1 MKSRLL
7 MCALSLSSLLTMSFV
22 QAATLEKSRLRSDK
36 SNLDVQNNII
46 VYRDNVIYEHGN
58 MTIHADSLTKQ
69 GENAGTITALGNP
82 VKIHYVDV
90 TGETTDIDAPK
101 IVYRQ
106 QTGELSASG
115 DIKIVQSSG
124 IDALTLLGQQ
134 LTANQGVTEGFGF
147 VLSGNPTEFRLEQPS
162 QPAIFATADQLRSN
176 GKDKQT
182 ELVGNVKLQQGDS
195 NMKAAFLTYD
205 GASKVISAG
214 KNDSG
219 EQRVETEFFWAQDN
233 TTEQTSDDSEP
244 SNETETEPEQS
255 QQEKQ

>member
-1 MKSRLL
+1 MKFRLL
-7 MCALSLSSLLTMSFV
+7 TPALCVSSLLTMSLV

-36 SNLDVQNNII
+36 SNLDVQKNII
-46 VYRDNVIYEHGN
+46 IYRDNVIYEHGN
-58 MTIHADSLTKQ
+58 MTIYADSLTKQ
-69 GENAGTITALGNP
+69 GENAGTITALGSP
-82 VKIHYVDV
+82 VKIHYVDE

-106 QTGELSASG
+106 QSGELSASG

-124 IDALTLLGQQ
+124 IDRLTLFGNQ

-147 VLSGNPTEFRLEQPS
+147 VLNGVPTEFRIEQPN
-162 QPAIFATADQLRSN
+162 QPAIYATADQLRSN

-195 NMKAAFLTYD
+195 NMTAAFLTYD

-214 KNDSG
+214 KSDSG
-219 EQRVETEFFWAQDN
+219 EQRVETEFFWEQEQEDKPV
-233 TTEQTSDDSEP
+233 TKEQTDK
-244 SNETETEPEQS
+244 EQ
-255 QQEKQ
+255 QQ

>member
-1 MKSRLL
+1 MKST
-7 MCALSLSSLLTMSFV
+7 LLTIAILFSMMLLSNESL
-22 QAATLEKSRLRSDK
+22 AASMEKSRLRSDN
-36 SNLDVQNNII
+36 SFFDVQQNIF

-82 VKIHYVDV
+82 VKIHYVDE

-101 IVYRQ
+101 IIYKQ
-106 QTGELSASG
+106 QSGQLSASG
-115 DIKIVQSSG
+115 EITIIQSSG
-124 IDALTLLGQQ
+124 VDTLTLLGQQ
-134 LTANQGVTEGFGF
+134 LNANQAVTEGFGF
-147 VLSGNPTEFRLEQPS
+147 ILSGSPTEFRLQQPK

-195 NMKAAFLTYD
+195 NMTAAFLTYD

-214 KNDSG
+214 KSDSG
-219 EQRVETEFFWAQDN
+219 EQRVETEFFWAQDKN
-233 TTEQTSDDSEP
+233 P
-244 SNETETEPEQS
+244 SATETEQQPPATEQPE
-255 QQEKQ
+255 QEKQQ

>member
-1 MKSRLL
+1 MKFRLL
-7 MCALSLSSLLTMSFV
+7 TPALFVSSLLTMSLV

-36 SNLDVQNNII
+36 SNLDVQKNII
-46 VYRDNVIYEHGN
+46 IYRDNVIYEHGN
-58 MTIHADSLTKQ
+58 MTIYADSLTKQ

-82 VKIHYVDV
+82 VKIHYVDE

-106 QTGELSASG
+106 QSGELSASG

-124 IDALTLLGQQ
+124 IDSLTLLGNQ

-147 VLSGNPTEFRLEQPS
+147 VLNGAPTEFRIEQPD
-162 QPAIFATADQLRSN
+162 QPAIYATADQLRSN

-195 NMKAAFLTYD
+195 NMTAAFLTYD
-205 GASKVISAG
+205 GTSKVISAG
-214 KNDSG
+214 KSDSG
-219 EQRVETEFFWAQDN
+219 EQRVETEFFW
-233 TTEQTSDDSEP
+233 EQ
-244 SNETETEPEQS
+244 EQS
-255 QQEKQ
+255 SDSTQEQQTDKEQQP

>member
-7 MCALSLSSLLTMSFV
+7 MCALSLSSLLTISFV
-22 QAATLEKSRLRSDK
+22 QAATLEKSRLRSDR
-36 SNLDVQNNII
+36 SNLDVQKNII
-46 VYRDNVIYEHGN
+46 VYHDNVIYEHGN

-82 VKIHYVDV
+82 VKIHYVDEA
-90 TGETTDIDAPK
+90 GETTDIDAPK
-101 IVYRQ
+101 IIYRQ
-106 QTGELSASG
+106 QSGELSASG

-134 LTANQGVTEGFGF
+134 LNANQDLTEGFGF
-147 VLSGNPTEFRLEQPS
+147 VLSGSPTEFRLEQPS
-162 QPAIFATADQLRSN
+162 QPPIFATAEQLRSN

-195 NMKAAFLTYD
+195 NMTAAFLTYD

-214 KNDSG
+214 KSDNG

-233 TTEQTSDDSEP
+233 SSQQTTDDSEP
-244 SNETETEPEQS
+244 ETKTEPEQI
-255 QQEKQ
+255 QQEKQQ

>member
-7 MCALSLSSLLTMSFV
+7 MCALSLSSLLTISFV
-22 QAATLEKSRLRSDK
+22 QAATLEKSRLRSDR

-46 VYRDNVIYEHGN
+46 VYHDNVIYEHGN

-82 VKIHYVDV
+82 VKIHYVDE

-124 IDALTLLGQQ
+124 VDALTLLGQQ
-134 LTANQGVTEGFGF
+134 LKANQGVTEGFGF
-147 VLSGNPTEFRLEQPS
+147 VLSGSPTEFRLEQPS
-162 QPAIFATADQLRSN
+162 QPPIFATADHLRSN

-195 NMKAAFLTYD
+195 NMTAAFLTYD

-214 KNDSG
+214 KSDGG
-219 EQRVETEFFWAQDN
+219 EQRVETEFFWAQD
-233 TTEQTSDDSEP
+233 TTEQTSDESEP
-244 SNETETEPEQS
+244 SNQSETEPEQI
-255 QQEKQ
+255 QQEKQQ